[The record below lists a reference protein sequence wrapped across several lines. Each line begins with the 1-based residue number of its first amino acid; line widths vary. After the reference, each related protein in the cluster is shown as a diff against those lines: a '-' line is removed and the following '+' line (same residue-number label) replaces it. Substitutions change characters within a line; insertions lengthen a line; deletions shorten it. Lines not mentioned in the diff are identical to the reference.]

1 MSCSAS
7 RRWRGRSIKAEGDQ
21 PRHDYVHGVSR
32 HAFHRIAYTEWG
44 PRDAPRT
51 VLCVHG
57 LTRQGR
63 DFDRLAAYLARRG
76 YRVVCPDL
84 PGRGRSDWLKN
95 PDDYGLPQYCM
106 DMAVLLARLQ
116 VDDVSWVGTS
126 LGGLIGIVMAG
137 MPQTPIRRL
146 VVNDIG
152 PYLSWAALSRIGGYL
167 RQMPTS
173 FPDLRSAVTYY
184 RNTLAPFGELDD
196 ADWLHLTE
204 HSVARDDSGA
214 CRVLCDPGIVRAFGP
229 GLLYNLSL
237 WKYWDAIQCDV
248 LLLRGEQSDM
258 LSREIAAQMVQRG
271 KRTILREVVGCG
283 HAPPLLSHEE
293 MECVTTWIA
302 SGREPTN
309 GKFL

>member
-1 MSCSAS
+1 
-7 RRWRGRSIKAEGDQ
+7 
-21 PRHDYVHGVSR
+21 
-32 HAFHRIAYTEWG
+32 
-44 PRDAPRT
+44 
-51 VLCVHG
+51 VHG

-63 DFDRLAAYLARRG
+63 DFDRLAGYLARRG

-116 VDDVSWVGTS
+116 VNDVNWVGTS

-152 PYLSWAALSRIGGYL
+152 PYLSWAALSRIGAYL
-167 RQMPTS
+167 RQMPAS
-173 FPDLRSAVTYY
+173 FPDLRTAVDYY
-184 RNTLAPFGELDD
+184 RNILAPFGELEE
-196 ADWLHLTE
+196 ADWLHLTKY
-204 HSVARDDSGA
+204 SVARADNGTYRA
-214 CRVLCDPGIVRAFGP
+214 LCDPGIAWAFRSSW
-229 GLLYNLSL
+229 LYNLSL
-237 WKYWDAIQCDV
+237 WKYWDAVQCDV

-258 LSREIAAQMVQRG
+258 LSRETAAQMTRRRP
-271 KRTILREVVGCG
+271 RTLLKEVAGCG

-293 MECVTTWIA
+293 LECVGQWIA
-302 SGREPTN
+302 AGESAA
-309 GKFL
+309 